1 MGLQQLPGVHP
12 EGRVLAVGEH
22 AGRGQGGGEDVE
34 SEGEGADVL
43 RLGFLNFDFGLL
55 LHNVELRQVQVSP
68 PPPCDY

>member
-22 AGRGQGGGEDVE
+22 AGRCQGGGEDVE

-43 RLGFLNFDFGLL
+43 RLGFLNFDILFYMIFKTR
-55 LHNVELRQVQVSP
+55 HQQVILRPYS
-68 PPPCDY
+68 

>member
-22 AGRGQGGGEDVE
+22 AGRCQGGGEDVE

-43 RLGFLNFDFGLL
+43 RLEFLNFDFV
-55 LHNVELRQVQVSP
+55 LHNI
-68 PPPCDY
+68 